1 MRILAQKVL
10 SSRPQ
15 YNNLNYKYFLKEC
28 RKHPMLRRYQ
38 IPDCLTIITQRLT
51 KYLTLIENMISNS
64 KDDLKDMELLQ
75 RGLDKLRLILTRV
88 NDAVAFHQNSIEFRK
103 IFEQIDPKSSTQ
115 LLVKHDKQIE
125 QKKFTKQ
132 DLDNKPERKIISI
145 NQVAVKFMS
154 NNGKIYKD
162 VTCLTLNDIIVFL
175 HLNDKTKFV
184 FMNENVNI

>member
-1 MRILAQKVL
+1 
-10 SSRPQ
+10 
-15 YNNLNYKYFLKEC
+15 
-28 RKHPMLRRYQ
+28 MLRRYQ

-64 KDDLKDMELLQ
+64 KDDPKDMELLQ
-75 RGLDKLRLILTRV
+75 HGLDKLRLILTRV

-132 DLDNKPERKIISI
+132 DLDNKTERKIISI

-184 FMNENVNI
+184 FMNENVINLHLFNEYKVQN